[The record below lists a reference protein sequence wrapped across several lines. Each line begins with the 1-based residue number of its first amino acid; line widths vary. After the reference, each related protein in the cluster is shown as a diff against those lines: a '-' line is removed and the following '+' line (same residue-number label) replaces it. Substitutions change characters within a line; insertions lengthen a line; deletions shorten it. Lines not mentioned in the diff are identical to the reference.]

1 MEELLELGLVVIVAV
16 IGIVSKA
23 NKNKKKA
30 QSKPASA
37 WEAVGEKVLELM
49 EDEESDEDEE
59 EVDPGQLEM
68 AIPYAPAQPAQPAP
82 PVAPAAVH
90 QPVQPAAIHQPV
102 QMHVPAARPVMPV
115 QAMPS
120 AEGMRSGEGDCDH
133 PLHEPVRVPVRK
145 PAVKESPALE
155 VERHQRRAG
164 FAPAGVNAAGLRQ
177 AVIMSEVL
185 GKPVS
190 LRGAGRR

>member
-59 EVDPGQLEM
+59 EVDPGQIEM
-68 AIPYAPAQPAQPAP
+68 AIPYAPAQPAP

-90 QPVQPAAIHQPV
+90 QPVQPAAMHQPV